1 MMTMS
6 ASNPLPLT
14 DVEKT
19 QMRQWLENWRRVG
32 PLLEEE
38 RRQRV
43 AALTD
48 DEAWRE
54 SQGLLGWW
62 DPAMTGDAGEGLLL
76 QQAVFGRCNN
86 RGKK

>member
-1 MMTMS
+1 MS
-6 ASNPLPLT
+6 ASDPLSLT

-38 RRQRV
+38 RRQRI

-54 SQGLLGWW
+54 SQGLLNGWE
-62 DPAMTGDAGEGLLL
+62 PAMTGDAGEGLRL
-76 QQAVFGRCNN
+76 QQAVFGRWNN

>member
-1 MMTMS
+1 MMAMS
-6 ASNPLPLT
+6 PSNPLALT
-14 DVEKT
+14 DIEKT

-48 DEAWRE
+48 DDAWRE
-54 SQGLLGWW
+54 SQGLLEWW

-76 QQAVFGRCNN
+76 QQAVFGRWNE
-86 RGKK
+86 RGKR